1 MNTQT
6 RLIRRGTTLLKD
18 DRTYVIAEVK
28 GSTVALLDSM
38 GRPAGDI
45 ALSDAIAA
53 VQQDTAPPDN
63 IVELHHY
70 MDRLSDTQRKRALED
85 EKILHLLRTGRDLDD
100 HPDQPPIPE
109 LDPKLLTLPTRVT
122 NLASLRVQKLRRN
135 GRSAGTHV
143 KVRSERRRVERV
155 LQRSRER
162 GHLHDAR
169 VVKPRRDRQPDA
181 LWDELYEYLLAE
193 ANRSTRTIASLV
205 RGFVALR
212 KTERRTKDLPS
223 ERTLRNMIAA
233 LRDQNPEGLAGI
245 AASRR
250 SANNRPPGSM
260 RRRSTSRPGELVL
273 FDTTKANV
281 FVKDPRTGKKLRPE
295 ITIALDHYTRAIV
308 GMSISVLTAG
318 IGVGLCLA
326 DVLRPKSKDD
336 LREWTLPGDTL
347 YEQPYIG
354 VPATW
359 GHVAGFTPEAIV
371 SDNGKPF
378 VSAFTS
384 NQIARLGIDFE
395 PQRSYTPT
403 DKPQVERAFGTIKS
417 LFEEAMQGFTGGGV
431 HDKGADPSGER
442 LMSGSLLERRLRQCI
457 DLYNNA
463 PHRGLV
469 LEDDPFARLSPF
481 MMWKISIERDGAVRT
496 TSWKHDWIRFLP
508 SRSVVIGAG
517 GVRLNRLQY
526 QNAPLLDQLRT
537 DRRLGQRNLQV
548 FYDPTDLRSVYCF
561 DADGNAHELKWK
573 YWREGQ
579 PRFGEVATNAAA
591 LSLGGRAFSDAEF
604 FDRLTSLFADFAIE
618 DAAEAQAG
626 HEDLD
631 PVISSLDPDEQ
642 RAQFGEDV
650 LALNI
655 DRARSAASAAPHP
668 APLPA
673 GDERNSPRKQSAVDG
688 STQAASIHPDIA
700 DLTAKRR
707 GLRSYRPGA
716 DWQQAQ

>member
-1 MNTQT
+1 MTTQT
-6 RLIRRGTTLLKD
+6 RLVRRGTTIVMD
-18 DRTYVIAEVK
+18 DQSYVISEVR
-28 GSTVALLDSM
+28 GTTVSLVDGT

-45 ALSDAIAA
+45 PLSDAVTAA
-53 VQQDTAPPDN
+53 QQETAPPN
-63 IVELHHY
+63 NVVELHHY
-70 MDRLSDTQRKRALED
+70 LERLPEKQRKRGIED
-85 EKILHLLRTGRDLDD
+85 ERILHLLRTGREPED
-100 HPDQPPIPE
+100 HPNQPPIPE
-109 LDPKLLTLPTRVT
+109 LDPKLLTLATRVT
-122 NLASLRVQKLRRN
+122 NLAAIRVKKLRKN
-135 GRSAGTHV
+135 GPSAGTHV
-143 KVRSERRRVERV
+143 KLRSERRHIERV
-155 LQRSRER
+155 IQRSRER
-162 GHLHDAR
+162 GYVHDAR
-169 VVKPRRDRQPDA
+169 TAKPRRDRQPDA

-193 ANRSTRTIASLV
+193 ASRSTRTIASLV
-205 RGFVALR
+205 RGFVAAR
-212 KTERRTKDLPS
+212 KAARRMKDLPS

-250 SANNRPPGSM
+250 SANNRPPASM
-260 RRRSTSRPGELVL
+260 RRRTTSRPGELVL

-281 FVKDPRTGKKLRPE
+281 FIKDPRTGKKLRPE

-308 GMSISVLTAG
+308 GMSISVLTSG

-326 DVLRPKSKDD
+326 DVLRPKTKDD
-336 LREWTLPGDTL
+336 LREWTLPGDAL
-347 YEQPYIG
+347 YEPPYVG

-417 LFEEAMQGFTGGGV
+417 LFEEAMQGFSGGGV
-431 HDKGADPSGER
+431 HDKGADPAGER
-442 LMSGSLLERRLRQCI
+442 LMSGTLLERRLRQCI

-469 LEDDPFARLSPF
+469 LEDDPFARISPF
-481 MMWKISIERDGAVRT
+481 MMWKISIERDGAIRT

-508 SRSVVIGAG
+508 SKSVVIGAG

-526 QNAPLLDQLRT
+526 QNAPLLDELRK

-573 YWREGQ
+573 YWREGL
-579 PRFGEVATNAAA
+579 PRFGEVATNATA
-591 LSLGGRAFSDAEF
+591 LSLGGRSFTDAEF

-626 HEDLD
+626 HEDLE
-631 PVISSLDPDEQ
+631 PTFTVLDQDEQ
-642 RAQFGEDV
+642 RVQFGEDL

-655 DRARSAASAAPHP
+655 ARARTAASEPAAPAP
-668 APLPA
+668 MPLPV
-673 GDERNSPRKQSAVDG
+673 DRPDPRPKTQDG
-688 STQAASIHPDIA
+688 SPASLPAEIDVV
-700 DLTAKRR
+700 DLSTKRH
-707 GLRSYRPGA
+707 GLRSYRPGES
-716 DWQQAQ
+716 WKQAQ